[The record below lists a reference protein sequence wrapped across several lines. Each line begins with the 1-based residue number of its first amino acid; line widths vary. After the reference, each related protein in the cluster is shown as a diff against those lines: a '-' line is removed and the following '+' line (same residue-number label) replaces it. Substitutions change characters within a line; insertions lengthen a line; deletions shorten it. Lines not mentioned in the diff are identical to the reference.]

1 MHLTFVFQ
9 VYFKTCFTKC
19 QASIRFV
26 NIYTVSVFINKITVN
41 LYKCNNIIGTTD
53 TYWVQSFCRKYEN
66 TLCLPGLS
74 ATRVDSRL
82 VGDFTT
88 IQNTFSYLSDNML
101 FCLRC
106 TAKLNSTDKHTVCI
120 YVCTECVF
128 NRNWTIS
135 HIIHK
140 ALAGHLLRRWTISI
154 MFQNH
159 AEITLQQ
166 TKLY

>member
-1 MHLTFVFQ
+1 MYTVHLTFVFQ

-19 QASIRFV
+19 QASIRFF

-53 TYWVQSFCRKYEN
+53 TYWVQYFCRKYEN

-88 IQNTFSYLSDNML
+88 IQNTFSYLSDNIL

-120 YVCTECVF
+120 YVCTECVCVCLIETEQF
-128 NRNWTIS
+128 LILFITHSQVIYWEGE
-135 HIIHK
+135 
-140 ALAGHLLRRWTISI
+140 LYLLCSKI
-154 MFQNH
+154 MQ
-159 AEITLQQ
+159 
-166 TKLY
+166 K